1 MDRRNGQSK
10 PRILV
15 VDDDRLILATLSKGL
30 RQAGYEVGEANSGD
44 DALRLT
50 NELKPDLALLDMRM
64 PGMSGV
70 ELAQHLVDKRIPFIF
85 LSAYGDPEIVRQA
98 TELGALGYLVKPLDL
113 PQIIPSI
120 EAALGRA
127 REIRELRET
136 EGQLSSALEGHR
148 ETSMAVGILMERR
161 GLDRQEAFE
170 TLRASARAQRRKLKD
185 LAGEVVNALEVVNQ
199 PRQTPRA

>member
-1 MDRRNGQSK
+1 MDTRNGQSR

-50 NELKPDLALLDMRM
+50 DELKPDLALLDIRM

-70 ELAQHLVDKRIPFIF
+70 ELAQHLVGKRIPFIF

-113 PQIIPSI
+113 PQVIPSL
-120 EAALGRA
+120 EAALARA
-127 REIRELRET
+127 REIRALHDKES
-136 EGQLSSALEGHR
+136 QLSSALESGR
-148 ETSMAVGILMERR
+148 EASTAVGILMERR
-161 GLDRQEAFE
+161 GLDRKEAFE
-170 TLRASARAQRRKLKD
+170 ALREHARAQRRRLND
-185 LAGEVVNALEVVNQ
+185 AAAELVEAMEIVNRSGR
-199 PRQTPRA
+199 PKP